1 MNRWFISVQLVGR
14 FIFAAC
20 LLQNPCRALSP
31 LESGAQA
38 LSLRGSC
45 AFIAAIF
52 PRDSRLVR
60 EHCERFAPRDADLKV
75 TGKVWDPALRS
86 WMFFIRCARP
96 GECNPFWLP
105 VPDFAQSV
113 ESPAVPGS
121 RKQPV
126 PVKRWLSSVSHA
138 NTMASPAPPPLI
150 RPGQKATLLWEQGG
164 IRLEATVVCLDEG
177 GIGDRVRARM
187 VRGKTV
193 HAVVVSR
200 KLLKVEL

>member
-1 MNRWFISVQLVGR
+1 MNHFISVQLVGQ

-20 LLQNPCRALSP
+20 LLQNPCRASSP
-31 LESGAQA
+31 LESRAQA

-60 EHCERFAPRDADLKV
+60 ERCERFALRDADLQV

-86 WMFFIRCARP
+86 WMFFVRCARP

-105 VPDFAQSV
+105 VPDLAQSAESPAPPGNSRQLAPVRPRLSSVPDAKTV
-113 ESPAVPGS
+113 ESPAP
-121 RKQPV
+121 R
-126 PVKRWLSSVSHA
+126 
-138 NTMASPAPPPLI
+138 PLI

-164 IRLEATVVCLDEG
+164 IRLEATVVCLDGG

-187 VRGKTV
+187 VKGKIM
-193 HAVVVSR
+193 HAVVVNR
-200 KLLKVEL
+200 ELLKVEL